1 MAFTKFRFGRAGRT
15 AFLVGL
21 SVAATGCASVEPP
34 QDLATAS
41 AGAKAAAGCDKLP
54 DDAKATMVIY
64 QPGAERMLV
73 CNAARSEQRFV
84 PASTYKIPHTL
95 IALETGAVT
104 DENVKFRWDG
114 RDRGVPAWNESK
126 SLAEAVPA
134 SAVWVFQAIAERVG
148 REREQTWVER
158 LDYGN
163 ENVGLQADLRH
174 FWLSGP
180 LTISAVEQVTFLE
193 RLRNGTLDAS
203 ASSIDKA
210 KQIIRMDPA
219 SDGSAIYGKTGAML
233 PIDDEGFLHK
243 ETDGLLRSDMERTG
257 WFVGW
262 IERPEAMGGP
272 VYFAMNLDL
281 SLAGAMG
288 ARTSSA
294 FALLAANGYPVPA
307 AK

>member
-1 MAFTKFRFGRAGRT
+1 
-15 AFLVGL
+15 
-21 SVAATGCASVEPP
+21 
-34 QDLATAS
+34 
-41 AGAKAAAGCDKLP
+41 
-54 DDAKATMVIY
+54 MVIY

-73 CNAARSEQRFV
+73 CNSARSEQRFV
-84 PASTYKIPHTL
+84 PASTFKIPHTL
-95 IALETGAVT
+95 IALETGAVA
-104 DENVKFRWDG
+104 DENAKFRWDG
-114 RDRGVPAWNESK
+114 KDRGVPAWNGDK

-134 SAVWVFQAIAERVG
+134 SAVWVFQAIAHSVG
-148 REREQTWVER
+148 TQREQAWVER
-158 LDYGN
+158 LGYGN
-163 ENVGLQADLRH
+163 ENVGPEADLRH

-203 ASSIDKA
+203 ASSMDRTRR
-210 KQIIRMDPA
+210 IIRMDPA

-233 PIDDEGFLHK
+233 PIDDDGFLHK

-262 IERPEAMGGP
+262 IERPESAGGP

-281 SLAGAMG
+281 TLAGAMD
-288 ARTSSA
+288 ARTKGA
-294 FALLAANGYPVPA
+294 FSVLAANGFPVPA